1 MHAALHR
8 LRYCALLPMPFLLLA
23 GDNSYELLRL
33 LIAIGVLLLAARLFG
48 EIVRRFGQPAVL
60 GELLAGIALGP
71 ALLGRLAPEAGEF
84 LFPKEGPAA
93 ASLEGIRFVGIV
105 LFLMVAGME
114 VDLGTIWKR
123 GRSATAVSLAGIL
136 TPFAIGAAASW
147 ISPGAFGYDGR
158 TNLTL
163 FVLFVATALSISALP
178 VIARTL
184 MDLYL
189 YRTDFGMVVIAAA
202 VFDDL
207 VGWIVFAILLGVLAN
222 GSVGHEWIGVV
233 AGTLTLTVAML
244 TLGRI
249 GIHRILPWVQAH
261 TAWPSGVLVLAF
273 LVALAGA
280 AAAQWI
286 GVHAVFGAFLGGVAL
301 GNSSHLH
308 ERTRATITDFV
319 KSFFAPLFF
328 ASIGL
333 SVDFV
338 GNFDLLV
345 VLVVTVT
352 AVLGKVFGCYAGAR
366 LVGMS
371 SQESW
376 AVGYALN
383 ARGMMEIVLGLTA
396 LKAGLIGERL
406 FVALVVMA
414 ILTSVVAGPM
424 IQRVLGRKRPRRF
437 LAYLSSRTVAIPLLH
452 RDRREVIEELS
463 RSVARSARLDSASI
477 AAAVW
482 AREELA
488 STAVGKGIA
497 VPHARLEGLAE
508 PVIALG
514 LAPEGLDFQAPDLEP
529 VRIVLLILTPKADT
543 SAQLEILSD
552 ISKSLRDDEVRAKI
566 LEARSYTE
574 VVAALRAAGV
584 D

>member
-1 MHAALHR
+1 
-8 LRYCALLPMPFLLLA
+8 MPLLLVTA
-23 GDNSYELLRL
+23 AADDSFELTRL
-33 LIAIGVLLLAARLFG
+33 LIALGVLLLAAKLCG
-48 EIVRRFGQPAVL
+48 EIARRLAQPAVL

-71 ALLGRLAPEAGEF
+71 ALLGRLYPQLGQF
-84 LFPKEGPAA
+84 LFPETGPAA
-93 ASLEGIRFVGIV
+93 SSLDGIRFVGIV

-114 VDLGTIWKR
+114 VELGTIWKR
-123 GRSATAVSLAGIL
+123 GRAASAVGFAGIL
-136 TPFAIGAAASW
+136 APFAIGGLLAWARPEW
-147 ISPGAFGYDGR
+147 FGYDGR
-158 TNLTL
+158 TSETL
-163 FVLFVATALSISALP
+163 FVLFIATALSISALP

-202 VFDDL
+202 VFNDL
-207 VGWIVFAILLGVLAN
+207 VGWIVFAILLGVLADGN
-222 GSVGHEWIGVV
+222 VGHGWVGVV
-233 AGTLTLTVAML
+233 GWTLALTLAML

-249 GIHRILPWVQAH
+249 GLHRILPWVQAH

-273 LVALAGA
+273 VVALLGA

-286 GVHAVFGAFLGGVAL
+286 GIHAVFGAFLGGVAL
-301 GNSSHLH
+301 GNSPHLH
-308 ERTRATITDFV
+308 EKTRATIADFV
-319 KSFFAPLFF
+319 NSFFAPLFF

-338 GNFDLLV
+338 SSFDAWVVIV
-345 VLVVTVT
+345 VLV
-352 AVLGKVFGCYAGAR
+352 AACAGKILGCWGGAR
-366 LVGMS
+366 LAGM
-371 SQESW
+371 ESREAW

-414 ILTSVVAGPM
+414 IVTSVMSGPL

-437 LAYLSSRTVAIPLLH
+437 LNFLSPRTVASPVLH

-463 RSVARSARLDSASI
+463 RAAGRACSLDAPTIAR
-477 AAAVW
+477 AVW
-482 AREELA
+482 EREQSA

-508 PVIALG
+508 PVIVLG
-514 LAPEGLDFQAPDLEP
+514 LAREGLDFQALDAEP
-529 VRIVLLILTPKADT
+529 VRIVFLILTPKSDAG
-543 SAQLEILSD
+543 AQLEILSD
-552 ISKSLRDDEVRAKI
+552 ISKTLRSEETREKL
-566 LEARSYTE
+566 LEAHTYTE
-574 VVAALRAAGV
+574 IVAALRSGGAEKR
-584 D
+584 

>member
-1 MHAALHR
+1 MRARRAYATTL
-8 LRYCALLPMPFLLLA
+8 LLPMPFLLLA

-114 VDLGTIWKR
+114 VELGTIWKR
-123 GRSATAVSLAGIL
+123 GRAATFVGIAGIL
-136 TPFAIGAAASW
+136 APFAIGGFASW
-147 ISPGAFGYDGR
+147 ASPESFGYDGR
-158 TNLTL
+158 TNTTL

-184 MDLYL
+184 MDLHL
-189 YRTDFGMVVIAAA
+189 YRTDFGMIVIAAA
-202 VFDDL
+202 VFNDL
-207 VGWIVFAILLGVLAN
+207 LGWIVFAILLGILAE
-222 GSVGHEWIGVV
+222 GSVGYAWVGVV
-233 AGTLTLTVAML
+233 AGTLALTVALL

-249 GIHRILPWVQAH
+249 GLHRVLPWVQAH

-308 ERTRATITDFV
+308 ERTRSTITDFV
-319 KSFFAPLFF
+319 NSFFAPLFF

-338 GNFDLLV
+338 ASFDLLIVSV
-345 VLVVTVT
+345 VLVT
-352 AVLGKVFGCYAGAR
+352 AFAGKVLGCYAGAR
-366 LVGMS
+366 VAGMS
-371 SQESW
+371 SGESW

-396 LKAGLIGERL
+396 LKAGLIGEQL

-414 ILTSVVAGPM
+414 ILTSIVAGPM
-424 IQRVLGRKRPRRF
+424 IQRALGRKRPRRF
-437 LAYLSSRTVAIPLLH
+437 LSYLTARTVAIPLLH

-463 RSVARSARLDSASI
+463 RCVAKAARLEPGVIAS
-477 AAAVW
+477 AVW
-482 AREELA
+482 SREEQA
-488 STAVGKGIA
+488 STAVGRGIA
-497 VPHARLEGLAE
+497 VPHARLDGLQE

-514 LAPEGLDFQAPDLEP
+514 LAPEGLDFPAPDVEP
-529 VRIVLLILTPKADT
+529 VRIVMLILTPRQDAG
-543 SAQLEILSD
+543 AQLEILSD
-552 ISKSLRDDEVRAKI
+552 VSKTLRAEEVREKLLASH
-566 LEARSYTE
+566 SYTE